1 MENLELDHKTV
12 YMTTAPVRKLV
23 VKLAVP
29 TMISMMVT
37 ALYNVVDAAFI
48 GQLSTEATAG
58 IGISFSYMIF
68 IQAMGF
74 FFGHGSGNHISRS
87 LGARK
92 YDDAAEMAMVG
103 VATPFLIG
111 LAAAILGTLYLPQL
125 VGILGA
131 TPDVMDSAQ
140 GYMRYIVMASPFM
153 MSALTLNNQHRL
165 QGNAQFA
172 MIGLGV
178 GAVLN
183 IALDPLFIFTFGW
196 GVEGASLATAI
207 SQLVSWGLLLAGTYK
222 KESIHLKLSN
232 FKPSAHYYY
241 EIFRGGLPSLCRQGF
256 NCVSAICL
264 NYAAARWADPGCES
278 STVAAFAVVS
288 RAMMFAFSLVLGF
301 SQGFQP
307 VCGFNYGAKKYGRVR
322 ESFLF
327 TASVCTTVLA
337 VIAVAGFVWA
347 PEIIKLFRDEDPVLV
362 EIGARALRW
371 QCVAFPLVGLS
382 TVTNMLFQNI
392 RMTFKSTL
400 LSIGRQ
406 GMFFLPSLWTLPL
419 VFGLS
424 GVEMTQAVAD
434 LLTFALSVPYAVWI
448 SRKLRQDSI
457 MQ

>member
-1 MENLELDHKTV
+1 
-12 YMTTAPVRKLV
+12 MTTTSVRRLV
-23 VKLAVP
+23 VRLAVP
-29 TMISMMVT
+29 TIISMMVT
-37 ALYNVVDAAFI
+37 AFYNVVDAAFI
-48 GQLSTEATAG
+48 GRLSTEATAG

-103 VATPFLIG
+103 VVTPFLIG
-111 LAAAILGTLYLPQL
+111 LASALLGTIYLTPL
-125 VGILGA
+125 TRFLGA
-131 TPDVMDSAQ
+131 TPDVMESAE
-140 GYMRYIVMASPFM
+140 GYLKYIVMASPFM

-172 MIGLGV
+172 MVGLGI

-183 IALDPLFIFTFGW
+183 IVLDPLFIFTLGM
-196 GVEGASLATAI
+196 GVEGASIATAV
-207 SQLVSWGLLLAGTYK
+207 SQMVSWALLLAGTFR
-222 KESIHLKLSN
+222 KESIHLRFEN
-232 FKPSAHYYY
+232 FRPSVHYYY

-256 NCVSAICL
+256 NCISAICL
-264 NYAAARWADPGCES
+264 NYAASRWAAPGQES
-278 STVAAFAVVS
+278 SAVAAFAVVS

-307 VCGFNYGAKKYGRVR
+307 VCGFNYGAQKYKRVR
-322 ESFLF
+322 SAFLF
-327 TASVCTTVLA
+327 TSSVCTAILL
-337 VIAVAGFVWA
+337 VIAVGAFVWA
-347 PEIIKLFRDEDPVLV
+347 EEIIMIFRDEDPVLI

-392 RMTFKSTL
+392 RMTFRSTL

-406 GMFFLPSLWTLPL
+406 GLFFLPALWVLPQFL
-419 VFGLS
+419 GLR

-434 LLTFALSVPYAVWI
+434 LLTFMLSVPYAVWI
-448 SRKLRQDSI
+448 AKKLNK
-457 MQ
+457 